1 MIKVENITKSF
12 IVSGVKNHL
21 KAVNNVSLEVKKG
34 EIACLIGPSGSG
46 KSTLLNIMGLLEEIE
61 DGEIIINH
69 QLISNKKDALL
80 LMRYDIGYM
89 FQNNA
94 LVDDYTV
101 KENLDIVLKYSR
113 LNKKEKLNAIK
124 QVLSTVG
131 LEGYE
136 NRKVYSL
143 SGGEA
148 QRIAFCKLLLK
159 KPKIVLC
166 DEPTGS
172 LDATNTKM
180 MMDLLLEYHH
190 SSGATVVIVTH
201 DLDIAKLCERVI
213 HI

>member
-1 MIKVENITKSF
+1 MIQLKNITKHYDTKTIF
-12 IVSGVKNHL
+12 DHFNLTIEDNELVAIVGN
-21 KAVNNVSLEVKKG
+21 
-34 EIACLIGPSGSG
+34 SGSG

-61 DGEIIINH
+61 NGKIIINH

-101 KENLDIVLKYSR
+101 KENLNIVLKYSR
-113 LNKKEKLNAIK
+113 LNKKEKMNAIK

-172 LDATNTKM
+172 LDVTNTKM

>member
-1 MIKVENITKSF
+1 MIQLKNITKHYDAKTIF
-12 IVSGVKNHL
+12 DHFNLTIEDNELVAIVGN
-21 KAVNNVSLEVKKG
+21 
-34 EIACLIGPSGSG
+34 SGSG

-61 DGEIIINH
+61 EGEIIINH

-101 KENLDIVLKYSR
+101 KQNLDIVLKYSR
-113 LNKKEKLNAIK
+113 LNKKEKLNALK

>member
-1 MIKVENITKSF
+1 MIQLKNITKHYDTKIIF
-12 IVSGVKNHL
+12 DHFNLTIEDNELV
-21 KAVNNVSLEVKKG
+21 A
-34 EIACLIGPSGSG
+34 IIGNSGSG

-61 DGEIIINH
+61 EGEIIINH

-94 LVDDYTV
+94 LVGDYTV

-113 LNKKEKLNAIK
+113 FNKKEKLNAIK

-172 LDATNTKM
+172 LDATNTKI

>member
-1 MIKVENITKSF
+1 MIQLKNITKHYDTKIIF
-12 IVSGVKNHL
+12 DHFNLTIEDNELVAIVGN
-21 KAVNNVSLEVKKG
+21 
-34 EIACLIGPSGSG
+34 SGSG

>member
-1 MIKVENITKSF
+1 MIQLKNITKHYDTKTIF
-12 IVSGVKNHL
+12 NHFNLTIEDNELVAIVGN
-21 KAVNNVSLEVKKG
+21 
-34 EIACLIGPSGSG
+34 SGSG

-69 QLISNKKDALL
+69 QLISNKEDALL

-101 KENLDIVLKYSR
+101 KENLNIVLKYSR
-113 LNKKEKLNAIK
+113 LNKKEKMNAIK
-124 QVLSTVG
+124 QVLSIVG

-180 MMDLLLEYHH
+180 MDLLMEYHH
-190 SSGATVVIVTH
+190 SGATVVIVTH

>member
-1 MIKVENITKSF
+1 MIQLKNITKHYDTKIIF
-12 IVSGVKNHL
+12 DHFNLTIEDNELVAIVGN
-21 KAVNNVSLEVKKG
+21 
-34 EIACLIGPSGSG
+34 SGSG

-61 DGEIIINH
+61 EGEIIINH
-69 QLISNKKDALL
+69 QLISNKEDALL

-101 KENLDIVLKYSR
+101 KENLNIVLKYSR

>member
-1 MIKVENITKSF
+1 MIQLKNITKHYDTKIIF
-12 IVSGVKNHL
+12 DHFNLTIEDNELVAIVGN
-21 KAVNNVSLEVKKG
+21 
-34 EIACLIGPSGSG
+34 SGSG

-80 LMRYDIGYM
+80 VMRYDIGYM

-101 KENLDIVLKYSR
+101 KENLNVVLKYSR

-124 QVLSTVG
+124 KVLSIVG

-172 LDATNTKM
+172 LDATNTKII
-180 MMDLLLEYHH
+180 MDLLMEYHH

-201 DLDIAKLCERVI
+201 DLDIAKICERVI

>member
-1 MIKVENITKSF
+1 MIQLKNITKHYDAKTIF
-12 IVSGVKNHL
+12 DHFNLTIEENELVAIVGN
-21 KAVNNVSLEVKKG
+21 
-34 EIACLIGPSGSG
+34 SGSG

-61 DGEIIINH
+61 EGEIIINH

-94 LVDDYTV
+94 LVDNYTV
-101 KENLDIVLKYSR
+101 KKNLDIVLKYSR
-113 LNKKEKLNAIK
+113 LNKKEKLNALK

-190 SSGATVVIVTH
+190 SSDATVVIVTH

>member
-1 MIKVENITKSF
+1 MIQLKNITKHYDAKTIF
-12 IVSGVKNHL
+12 DHFNLTIKENELVAIVGN
-21 KAVNNVSLEVKKG
+21 
-34 EIACLIGPSGSG
+34 SGSG

-61 DGEIIINH
+61 EGEIIINH

-101 KENLDIVLKYSR
+101 KENLNIVLKYSR
-113 LNKKEKLNAIK
+113 FNKKEKLNALK

-131 LEGYE
+131 LEGYD

-190 SSGATVVIVTH
+190 SSDATVVIVTH

>member
-1 MIKVENITKSF
+1 MIQLKNITKHYDTKTIF
-12 IVSGVKNHL
+12 DHFNLTIEDNELVAIVGN
-21 KAVNNVSLEVKKG
+21 
-34 EIACLIGPSGSG
+34 SGSG

-61 DGEIIINH
+61 DGKIIINH

-80 LMRYDIGYM
+80 VMRYDIGYM

-101 KENLDIVLKYSR
+101 KENLNIVLKYSR
-113 LNKKEKLNAIK
+113 FNKKEKMNAIK

-172 LDATNTKM
+172 LDVTNTKM

>member
-1 MIKVENITKSF
+1 MIELKNITKHYDTKTIF
-12 IVSGVKNHL
+12 DYFNLIIEKNEL
-21 KAVNNVSLEVKKG
+21 VAIEEN
-34 EIACLIGPSGSG
+34 SGSG
-46 KSTLLNIMGLLEEIE
+46 KSTLLNIMGLLEEVD

-69 QLISNKKDALL
+69 HSISNKKDALL

-101 KENLDIVLKYSR
+101 KKNPNIVLKYSR
-113 LNKKEKLNAIK
+113 FNKKEKVNAVK
-124 QVLSTVG
+124 QALTTVG
-131 LEGYE
+131 LEGHE
-136 NRKVYSL
+136 NRKIYSL

-172 LDATNTKM
+172 LDETNTKM
-180 MMDLLLEYHH
+180 MMNLLLEYHH
-190 SSGATVVIVTH
+190 NGTTVVIVTH
-201 DLDIAKLCERVI
+201 DLDVAKLCERVI

>member
-1 MIKVENITKSF
+1 MIQLKNITKHYDAKTIF
-12 IVSGVKNHL
+12 DHFNLTIEENELVAIVGN
-21 KAVNNVSLEVKKG
+21 
-34 EIACLIGPSGSG
+34 SGSG

-80 LMRYDIGYM
+80 VMRYDIGYM

-113 LNKKEKLNAIK
+113 LNKKEKLNALK

>member
-1 MIKVENITKSF
+1 MIQLKNITKHYDAKTIF
-12 IVSGVKNHL
+12 DHFNLTIEDNELVAIVGN
-21 KAVNNVSLEVKKG
+21 
-34 EIACLIGPSGSG
+34 SGSG

-101 KENLDIVLKYSR
+101 KQNLDIVLKYSR
-113 LNKKEKLNAIK
+113 LNKKEKLNALK

>member
-1 MIKVENITKSF
+1 MIQLKNITKHYDTKIIF
-12 IVSGVKNHL
+12 DHFNLTIEDNELVAIVGN
-21 KAVNNVSLEVKKG
+21 
-34 EIACLIGPSGSG
+34 SGSG

-101 KENLDIVLKYSR
+101 KENLNIVLKYSR
-113 LNKKEKLNAIK
+113 LNKKEKMNAIK

>member
-1 MIKVENITKSF
+1 MIVLKNITKHYDTKTIF
-12 IVSGVKNHL
+12 DHFNLTIEKNELVAIVRN
-21 KAVNNVSLEVKKG
+21 
-34 EIACLIGPSGSG
+34 SGSG
-46 KSTLLNIMGLLEEIE
+46 KSTLLNIMGLLEKID

-101 KENLDIVLKYSR
+101 KENLNIVLKYSKF
-113 LNKKEKLNAIK
+113 NKKEKLNAVK

-148 QRIAFCKLLLK
+148 QRIAFCKILLK

-172 LDATNTKM
+172 LDATNTKI
-180 MMDLLLEYHH
+180 MMDLLMEYHH

-201 DLDIAKLCERVI
+201 DLDVAKLCERVI

>member
-1 MIKVENITKSF
+1 MIQLKNITKHYDAKTIF
-12 IVSGVKNHL
+12 DHFNLTIEENELVAIVGN
-21 KAVNNVSLEVKKG
+21 
-34 EIACLIGPSGSG
+34 SGSG

-80 LMRYDIGYM
+80 VMRYDIGYM

-113 LNKKEKLNAIK
+113 FNKKEKLNAIK

>member
-1 MIKVENITKSF
+1 MIQLKNITKHYDTKIIF
-12 IVSGVKNHL
+12 DHFNLTIEDNELVAIVGN
-21 KAVNNVSLEVKKG
+21 
-34 EIACLIGPSGSG
+34 SGSG

-113 LNKKEKLNAIK
+113 FNKKEKLNAIK

-190 SSGATVVIVTH
+190 SSGATVVIGTH

>member
-1 MIKVENITKSF
+1 MIQLKNITKHYDTKTIF
-12 IVSGVKNHL
+12 DHFNLTIEDNELVAIVGN
-21 KAVNNVSLEVKKG
+21 
-34 EIACLIGPSGSG
+34 SGSG

-61 DGEIIINH
+61 EGEIIINH

-124 QVLSTVG
+124 QVLSIVG
-131 LEGYE
+131 LEGYK

-148 QRIAFCKLLLK
+148 QRIAFCKLPLK

-166 DEPTGS
+166 DERTGS
-172 LDATNTKM
+172 LDATNTKI
-180 MMDLLLEYHH
+180 MMDLLMEYHH

>member
-1 MIKVENITKSF
+1 MIQLKNITKHYDAKTIF
-12 IVSGVKNHL
+12 DHFNLTIEDNELVAIVGN
-21 KAVNNVSLEVKKG
+21 
-34 EIACLIGPSGSG
+34 SGSG

-94 LVDDYTV
+94 LVDNYTV

>member
-1 MIKVENITKSF
+1 MIQLKNITKHYDTKIIF
-12 IVSGVKNHL
+12 DHFNLTIEDNELVAIVGN
-21 KAVNNVSLEVKKG
+21 
-34 EIACLIGPSGSG
+34 SGSG

-80 LMRYDIGYM
+80 VMRYDIGYM

-113 LNKKEKLNAIK
+113 FNKKEKLNAIK

>member
-1 MIKVENITKSF
+1 MIELKNITKHYDTKTIF
-12 IVSGVKNHL
+12 DYFNLIIEKNEL
-21 KAVNNVSLEVKKG
+21 VAIEEN
-34 EIACLIGPSGSG
+34 SGSG
-46 KSTLLNIMGLLEEIE
+46 KSTLLNIMGLLEEVD

-69 QLISNKKDALL
+69 HSISNKKDALL

-101 KENLDIVLKYSR
+101 KENPNIVLKYSR
-113 LNKKEKLNAIK
+113 FNKKEKVNAVK
-124 QVLSTVG
+124 QALTTVG

-136 NRKVYSL
+136 NTKIYSL

-172 LDATNTKM
+172 LDETNTKM
-180 MMDLLLEYHH
+180 MMNLLLEYHH
-190 SSGATVVIVTH
+190 NGTTVVIVTH
-201 DLDIAKLCERVI
+201 DLDVAKLCERVI

>member
-1 MIKVENITKSF
+1 MIELKNITKHYDTKTIF
-12 IVSGVKNHL
+12 DYFNLIIEKNEL
-21 KAVNNVSLEVKKG
+21 VAIEEN
-34 EIACLIGPSGSG
+34 SGSG
-46 KSTLLNIMGLLEEIE
+46 KSTLLNIMGLLEEVD

-69 QLISNKKDALL
+69 HSISNKKDALL

-101 KENLDIVLKYSR
+101 KENPNMVLKYSR
-113 LNKKEKLNAIK
+113 FNKKEKVNAVK
-124 QVLSTVG
+124 QALTTVG

-136 NRKVYSL
+136 NRKIYSL

-172 LDATNTKM
+172 LDETNTKM
-180 MMDLLLEYHH
+180 MMNLLLEYHH
-190 SSGATVVIVTH
+190 NGTTVVIVTH
-201 DLDIAKLCERVI
+201 DLDVAKLCERVI

>member
-1 MIKVENITKSF
+1 MIELKNITKHYDTKTIF
-12 IVSGVKNHL
+12 DHFNLTIEKNELVAIVGN
-21 KAVNNVSLEVKKG
+21 
-34 EIACLIGPSGSG
+34 SGSG
-46 KSTLLNIMGLLEEIE
+46 KSTLLNITGLLEEVD

-69 QLISNKKDALL
+69 HSISNKKDALL

-101 KENLDIVLKYSR
+101 KENLDIVLKYSKF
-113 LNKKEKLNAIK
+113 NKKEKVNAVK
-124 QVLSTVG
+124 QALSTVG

-136 NRKVYSL
+136 NRKIYSL

-172 LDATNTKM
+172 LDETNKKM
-180 MMDLLLEYHH
+180 MMNLLLEYHH
-190 SSGATVVIVTH
+190 NGATVVIVTH

>member
-1 MIKVENITKSF
+1 MIELKNITKHYDTKTIF
-12 IVSGVKNHL
+12 DYFNLIIEKNEL
-21 KAVNNVSLEVKKG
+21 VAIEEN
-34 EIACLIGPSGSG
+34 SGSG
-46 KSTLLNIMGLLEEIE
+46 KSTLLNIMGLLEEVD

-69 QLISNKKDALL
+69 HSISNKKDALL

-101 KENLDIVLKYSR
+101 KENPNIVLKYSR
-113 LNKKEKLNAIK
+113 FNKKEKVNAVK
-124 QVLSTVG
+124 QALTTVG

-136 NRKVYSL
+136 NRKIYSL

-172 LDATNTKM
+172 LDETNTKM
-180 MMDLLLEYHH
+180 MMNLLLEYHH
-190 SSGATVVIVTH
+190 NGTTVVIVTH
-201 DLDIAKLCERVI
+201 DLDVAKLCERVI

>member
-1 MIKVENITKSF
+1 MIELKNITKHYDTKTIF
-12 IVSGVKNHL
+12 DYFNLIIEKNEL
-21 KAVNNVSLEVKKG
+21 VAIEEN
-34 EIACLIGPSGSG
+34 SGSG
-46 KSTLLNIMGLLEEIE
+46 KSTLPNIMGLLEEVD

-69 QLISNKKDALL
+69 HSISNKKDALL

-101 KENLDIVLKYSR
+101 KENPNIVLKYSR
-113 LNKKEKLNAIK
+113 FNKKEKVNAVK
-124 QVLSTVG
+124 QALTTVG

-136 NRKVYSL
+136 NRKIYSL

-172 LDATNTKM
+172 LDETNTKM
-180 MMDLLLEYHH
+180 MMNLLLEYHH
-190 SSGATVVIVTH
+190 NGTTVVIVTH
-201 DLDIAKLCERVI
+201 DLDVAKLCERVI

>member
-1 MIKVENITKSF
+1 MIELKNITKHYDTKTIF
-12 IVSGVKNHL
+12 DHFNLTIEKNELVAIVGN
-21 KAVNNVSLEVKKG
+21 
-34 EIACLIGPSGSG
+34 SGSS
-46 KSTLLNIMGLLEEIE
+46 KSTLLNITGLLEEVD

-69 QLISNKKDALL
+69 HSISNKKDALL

-101 KENLDIVLKYSR
+101 KENLDIVLKYSK
-113 LNKKEKLNAIK
+113 LNKKEKMNAIK
-124 QVLSTVG
+124 QALTTVG

-136 NRKVYSL
+136 NRKIYSL

-172 LDATNTKM
+172 LDATNTKI
-180 MMDLLLEYHH
+180 MMDLLMEYHH

-201 DLDIAKLCERVI
+201 DLDVAKLCERVI

>member
-1 MIKVENITKSF
+1 MIVLKNITKHYDTKTIF
-12 IVSGVKNHL
+12 DHFNLTIEKNELVAIVGN
-21 KAVNNVSLEVKKG
+21 
-34 EIACLIGPSGSG
+34 SGSG

-61 DGEIIINH
+61 EGEIIINH
-69 QLISNKKDALL
+69 HSISNKKDALL

-94 LVDDYTV
+94 LIDDYTV

-113 LNKKEKLNAIK
+113 FNKKEKLNAVK
-124 QVLSTVG
+124 QALTTVG

-136 NRKVYSL
+136 NRKIYSL

-148 QRIAFCKLLLK
+148 QRIAFCKILLK

-172 LDATNTKM
+172 LDATNTKI
-180 MMDLLLEYHH
+180 MMDLLMEYHH

-201 DLDIAKLCERVI
+201 DLDVAKLCERVI

>member
-1 MIKVENITKSF
+1 MIQLKNITKHYDAKTIF
-12 IVSGVKNHL
+12 DHFNLTIEENELVAIVGN
-21 KAVNNVSLEVKKG
+21 
-34 EIACLIGPSGSG
+34 SGSG

-61 DGEIIINH
+61 EGEIIINH

-113 LNKKEKLNAIK
+113 LNKKEKLNALK

-136 NRKVYSL
+136 NRKIYSL

-172 LDATNTKM
+172 LDETNTKI
-180 MMDLLLEYHH
+180 MMDLLMEYHH

>member
-1 MIKVENITKSF
+1 MIQLKNITKHYDTKTIF
-12 IVSGVKNHL
+12 DHFNLTIEEFELVAIVGN
-21 KAVNNVSLEVKKG
+21 
-34 EIACLIGPSGSG
+34 SGSG

-69 QLISNKKDALL
+69 QLISKKKDALL

-180 MMDLLLEYHH
+180 MMDLLMEYHH

-201 DLDIAKLCERVI
+201 DLDIAELCERVI

>member
-1 MIKVENITKSF
+1 MIQLKNITKHYDTKTIF
-12 IVSGVKNHL
+12 DHFNLTIEDNELVAIVGN
-21 KAVNNVSLEVKKG
+21 
-34 EIACLIGPSGSG
+34 SGSG
-46 KSTLLNIMGLLEEIE
+46 KSTLLKIMGLFEEIE
-61 DGEIIINH
+61 DGKIIINH

-80 LMRYDIGYM
+80 VMRYDIGYM

-101 KENLDIVLKYSR
+101 KENLNIVLKYSR
-113 LNKKEKLNAIK
+113 FNKKEKMNAIK

-172 LDATNTKM
+172 LDVTNTKM

>member
-1 MIKVENITKSF
+1 MIQLKNITKHYDAKTIF
-12 IVSGVKNHL
+12 DHFNLTIKENELVAIVGN
-21 KAVNNVSLEVKKG
+21 
-34 EIACLIGPSGSG
+34 SGSG

-61 DGEIIINH
+61 EGEIIINH

-101 KENLDIVLKYSR
+101 KENLNIVLKYSR
-113 LNKKEKLNAIK
+113 FNKKEKLNALK

-131 LEGYE
+131 LEGYD

-172 LDATNTKM
+172 LDETNTKM

-190 SSGATVVIVTH
+190 SSDATVVIVTH

>member
-1 MIKVENITKSF
+1 MIQLKNITKHYDAKTIF
-12 IVSGVKNHL
+12 DHFNLTIEENELVAIVGN
-21 KAVNNVSLEVKKG
+21 
-34 EIACLIGPSGSG
+34 SGSG
-46 KSTLLNIMGLLEEIE
+46 KSTLLNIMGLLEKIE

-80 LMRYDIGYM
+80 VMRYDIGYM

-113 LNKKEKLNAIK
+113 FNKKEKLNAIK